1 MEHHDYG
8 WVEEW
13 GGDGRAALYTVALA
27 ITEPVRHSKH
37 LFGTKHSLLHPP
49 LRVRDIQWFRWRKEI
64 NSPRSRSQ
72 SAHAT
77 FANKA
82 IWTME
87 MVSHLSITTCVT
99 SPRSACLWTNMCS
112 TQLRSWEMWDND
124 QTYDRT
130 GDTQDEIRVLL
141 LLSFFPKEVCV
152 HASKLG
158 FN

>member
-1 MEHHDYG
+1 M
-8 WVEEW
+8 WNIMIM
-13 GGDGRAALYTVALA
+13 GGLRSGGGTREPPYTVALA

-37 LFGTKHSLLHPP
+37 LFGTKHSLLHPL
-49 LRVRDIQWFRWRKEI
+49 LRVRDIRWFRWRKEI
-64 NSPRSRSQ
+64 NSPRSRSR

-112 TQLRSWEMWDND
+112 TQLRSWKMWDND

-130 GDTQDEIRVLL
+130 GDTRDEIRVLL
-141 LLSFFPKEVCV
+141 LSFF
-152 HASKLG
+152 
-158 FN
+158 F